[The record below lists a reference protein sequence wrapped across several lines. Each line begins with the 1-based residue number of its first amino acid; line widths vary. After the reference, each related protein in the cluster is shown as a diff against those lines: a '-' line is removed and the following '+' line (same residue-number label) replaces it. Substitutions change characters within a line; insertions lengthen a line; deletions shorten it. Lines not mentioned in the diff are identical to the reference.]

1 MRAERQRA
9 TAGTMALNEALVR
22 KSYQQRSQ
30 KSSTINLFL
39 AGLVFTLQVQQLTL
53 PEQASV
59 LGLVDGLIRLKI
71 DLGLLKEPGH
81 VC

>member
-1 MRAERQRA
+1 MRAGRRRA
-9 TAGTMALNEALVR
+9 TAGTMALNEALEK

-39 AGLVFTLQVQQLTL
+39 AGLLFTLQVQQLTL
-53 PEQASV
+53 PGQASV

-71 DLGLLKEPGH
+71 DLGLLEEPGH

>member
-1 MRAERQRA
+1 MKVKKQKA
-9 TAGTMALNEALVR
+9 TAGTMALNEALQG

-39 AGLVFTLQVQQLTL
+39 AGLLFAFQVQQLTL
-53 PEQASV
+53 PEHASV